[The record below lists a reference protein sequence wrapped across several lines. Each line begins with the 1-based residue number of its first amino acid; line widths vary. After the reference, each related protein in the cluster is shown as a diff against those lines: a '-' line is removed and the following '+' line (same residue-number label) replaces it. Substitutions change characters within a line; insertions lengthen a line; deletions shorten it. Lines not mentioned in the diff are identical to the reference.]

1 MRMRLMTILAMITLT
16 AVFAAAQGQPDFS
29 KVEVKITEI
38 APSLYTL
45 EGQGGT
51 MGALVGPDGVFVVD
65 AQFAP
70 LTEKLV
76 AAVRRVTEQPIKYLV
91 NTHVHPDHTG
101 GNENFGKM
109 GVLLF
114 SRDQLRDRLVRP
126 AGNAPSAPAA
136 ALPKVTYDG
145 PVTLH
150 LNGQNIQLIPI
161 RAAHTDGDTLVRFPA
176 ADVIFSGDFFRSA
189 GYPNIDRALGG
200 TLAGMLNGLGQ
211 TIGMMGPNT
220 KIVPGHGAIVDRN
233 FVTAHRDMIVTLR
246 DRVAGLKRQGKT
258 QQEVIAAKLTADF
271 DSKVPGATA
280 MTADRFIGQLY
291 DELPA
296 PVRAQGS
303 N

>member
-1 MRMRLMTILAMITLT
+1 MRMRLIGILVLIAGMSVA
-16 AVFAAAQGQPDFS
+16 AVAQGQPDFS

-76 AAVRRVTEQPIKYLV
+76 AAIRRVTEQPIKYLV
-91 NTHVHPDHTG
+91 NTHVHNDHTG

-114 SRDQLRDRLVRP
+114 SRDQLRDRLIRP
-126 AGNAPSAPAA
+126 GGNAASAPPA

-150 LNGQNIQLIPI
+150 LNGQNIRLIPI
-161 RAAHTDGDTLVRFPA
+161 RAAHTDGDTAVFFPGS
-176 ADVIFSGDFFRSA
+176 DVIFTGDFFRSM
-189 GYPNIDRALGG
+189 GYPNIDRANGG
-200 TLAGMLNGLGQ
+200 TLNGMLNGLAQ
-211 TIGMMGPNT
+211 TIGMMGPKT
-220 KIVPGHGAIVDRN
+220 KAVPGHGTTVDRN
-233 FVTAHRDMIVTLR
+233 FITMHRDMIITLR
-246 DRVAGLKRQGKT
+246 DRVAALKRQGKT
-258 QQEVIAAKLTADF
+258 QMEVIAAKLTNDF

-296 PVRAQGS
+296 PVRSQGS

>member
-1 MRMRLMTILAMITLT
+1 MKMRLITILAGIAATT
-16 AVFAAAQGQPDFS
+16 AFAAAQGQPDFS

-45 EGQGGT
+45 DGQGGT

-76 AAVRRVTEQPIKYLV
+76 AAIRRVTEQPIKYLV
-91 NTHVHPDHTG
+91 NTHVHNDHTG

-126 AGNAPSAPAA
+126 GGNAASAPPA

-161 RAAHTDGDTLVRFPA
+161 RAAHTDGDTLVRFPGS
-176 ADVIFSGDFFRSA
+176 DVIFTGDFFRSA

-200 TLAGMLNGLGQ
+200 TLNGMLNGLAQ
-211 TIGMMGPNT
+211 VIGMMGPTT
-220 KIVPGHGAIVDRN
+220 KAVPGHGAIVDRT
-233 FVTAHRDMIVTLR
+233 FVQVHRDMIVTLR
-246 DRVAGLKRQGKT
+246 DRVANLKRQGKT
-258 QQEVIAAKLTADF
+258 QQEVIAAKLTNDF